1 MNVFKVISPTKKE
14 IPFILSIPHSGTSI
28 PNEKVAFFNKK
39 QLSLKED
46 TDWFLEK
53 LYDFLSGK
61 RQIFFSF

>member
-39 QLSLKED
+39 QLNLKED
-46 TDWFLEK
+46 
-53 LYDFLSGK
+53 
-61 RQIFFSF
+61 R